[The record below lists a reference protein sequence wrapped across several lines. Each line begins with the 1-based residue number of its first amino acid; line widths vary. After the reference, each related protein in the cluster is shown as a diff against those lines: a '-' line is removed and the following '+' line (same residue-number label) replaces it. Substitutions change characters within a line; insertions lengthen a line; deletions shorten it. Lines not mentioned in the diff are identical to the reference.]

1 MRKEKLLIFLLIT
14 FLLCDLSYSF
24 MEYYYTPIDGDLT
37 AGTVPIKNV
46 QQVLDDPF
54 GFKMLASGEKHIN
67 PNRYFSHLAQKE
79 YMDNIPILLQT
90 FVSPITSVYLACAL
104 LKLFVHAVFLLIV
117 SWMISGG
124 NKPGLKNLLLAAALL
139 VPLIQANG
147 YWGHMGINDK
157 ATTYVFFFALPLI
170 LLLAFLVPVYQLVYQ
185 EKSLRFGFFNLLASV
200 AFAIVLP
207 LSGPL
212 IPGVVLIICLLIL
225 IYYTLKSS
233 IRNVLKEIPR
243 QLIFILL
250 PIALVSVYALILGR
264 FDSNYAGT
272 EIPVLTRYLR
282 LPLGIYYQ
290 ITQSLGVPLLL
301 LMIIANVILI
311 RKYLKT
317 AQGIKIT
324 NSLKWIGLFALIY
337 LLLLP
342 LGGYRPYRPN
352 ILRYDTFIP
361 ITIALLYFYG
371 KSTLFIVNNLGHK
384 RRNYYGLFLLV
395 IFGIYMNADR
405 METEEY
411 QSERQCLEIL
421 AKSPNDITKLPAT
434 FNVMSWEP
442 LPTPERTEGNAIM
455 LMRWNITDRKK
466 LYYQSNE

>member
-1 MRKEKLLIFLLIT
+1 MKKEKFLIFLLIA
-14 FLLCDLSYSF
+14 FLLFDLSYSF

-46 QQVLDDPF
+46 QKVLDDPF
-54 GFKMLASGEKHIN
+54 GFNILASGERHIN

-104 LKLFVHAVFLLIV
+104 LKLFVHVVLLLIL
-117 SWMISGG
+117 SWMIAGE
-124 NKPGLKNLLLAAALL
+124 NKPGLKSWLLASALF

-147 YWGHMGINDK
+147 YWGHIGINDK

-170 LLLAFLVPVYQLVYQ
+170 LLLAFLVPVFQIVYQ
-185 EKSLRFGFFNLLASV
+185 EKSIKIGFFNLLFSIV
-200 AFAIVLP
+200 FAIVLP

-225 IYYTLKSS
+225 VYYTLKSS
-233 IRNVLKEIPR
+233 IRNVLKKIPR
-243 QLIFILL
+243 QLIFMLL
-250 PIALVSVYALILGR
+250 PIATVSLYSLILGR

-290 ITQSLGVPLLL
+290 ITQSLGVPFLLL
-301 LMIIANVILI
+301 LIITNVILI

-317 AQGIKIT
+317 TEGIKIT
-324 NSLKWIGLFALIY
+324 NSLNWIGLFALIY

-371 KSTLFIVNNLGHK
+371 KSTLFIVNNLGRE
-384 RRNYYGLFLLV
+384 RRSYYGLFLLV
-395 IFGIYMNADR
+395 IFGIYMNSDR
-405 METEEY
+405 IETKEY
-411 QSERQCLEIL
+411 QLERECLETL
-421 AKSPNDITKLPAT
+421 AKSPTDITKLPAT

-442 LPTPERTEGNAIM
+442 LPTPERSESNATM

>member
-1 MRKEKLLIFLLIT
+1 MRKEKFLIFLLIT

-46 QQVLDDPF
+46 QKVLDDPF
-54 GFKMLASGEKHIN
+54 GFNMLASGEKHIN

-79 YMDNIPILLQT
+79 YMQNIPILLQA
-90 FVSPITSVYLACAL
+90 FVSPITSIYLACAL
-104 LKLFVHAVFLLIV
+104 LKLFVHVVFLLIL
-117 SWMISGG
+117 SWLISGG
-124 NKPGLKNLLLAAALL
+124 NKPGLKNLTLAAALL

-170 LLLAFLVPVYQLVYQ
+170 LLLAFLVPVYQIVYQ
-185 EKSLRFGFFNLLASV
+185 EKSLRFGFFSLLSSI

-207 LSGPL
+207 LSSPL

-233 IRNVLKEIPR
+233 IRDVLKKIPR
-243 QLIFILL
+243 QLFYILI
-250 PIALVSVYALILGR
+250 PIALVSLYALILGR
-264 FDSNYAGT
+264 FDSNYEGT

-301 LMIIANVILI
+301 LIISTNVILI
-311 RKYLKT
+311 NKYFKT
-317 AQGIKIT
+317 SEGIRIIQ
-324 NSLKWIGLFALIY
+324 SLKWISLFALIY

-371 KSTLFIVNNLGHK
+371 KSTLFIVNNLRSE
-384 RRNYYGLFLLV
+384 RRNYYGLFLLI
-395 IFGIYMNADR
+395 IFGIYMNSDR
-405 METEEY
+405 IETEEY
-411 QSERQCLEIL
+411 QFERQCLEIL
-421 AKSPNDITKLPAT
+421 AKSPTDITKLPAT
-434 FNVMSWEP
+434 SNVMSWEP
-442 LPTPERTEGNAIM
+442 LLTPERSEGNATM
-455 LMRWNITDRKK
+455 LKHWNITDRKK